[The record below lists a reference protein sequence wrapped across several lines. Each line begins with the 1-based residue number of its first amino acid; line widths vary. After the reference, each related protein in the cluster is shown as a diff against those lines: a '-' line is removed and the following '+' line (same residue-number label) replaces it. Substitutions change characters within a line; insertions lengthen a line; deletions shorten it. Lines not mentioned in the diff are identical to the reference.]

1 MFMNFLKFI
10 LHILFIY
17 FLSYFLVY
25 LIIMYDAV
33 PDNDVTLRTP
43 CLLHPSW
50 QTERRTIL
58 IMEEGQYK
66 RETQLCVRSHFHMH
80 SKSTFKGNKR
90 AKKEGNDAN
99 SFDKISI
106 SLREKKPDLE
116 NTKKIC
122 IFKNMRFIL
131 GDFRRNVCS

>member
-1 MFMNFLKFI
+1 MSVNKSDGWSVNPSVRPSDL
-10 LHILFIY
+10 
-17 FLSYFLVY
+17 
-25 LIIMYDAV
+25 YDAV
-33 PDNDVTLRTP
+33 PDHDVTLRTP

-106 SLREKKPDLE
+106 SLREKNQILKIL
-116 NTKKIC
+116 KKFAFLRTC
-122 IFKNMRFIL
+122 VL
-131 GDFRRNVCS
+131 S

>member
-1 MFMNFLKFI
+1 MTCRSAPKAKIGKIFLG
-10 LHILFIY
+10 
-17 FLSYFLVY
+17 SR
-25 LIIMYDAV
+25 YDAV
-33 PDNDVTLRTP
+33 PDHDVTLRTP

-66 RETQLCVRSHFHMH
+66 RETQLFVRSHFHMH

-99 SFDKISI
+99 SFDKIPI
-106 SLREKKPDLE
+106 SVR
-116 NTKKIC
+116 KKIRK
-122 IFKNMRFIL
+122 KNQIL
-131 GDFRRNVCS
+131 KILKKFAFLRTCVLS